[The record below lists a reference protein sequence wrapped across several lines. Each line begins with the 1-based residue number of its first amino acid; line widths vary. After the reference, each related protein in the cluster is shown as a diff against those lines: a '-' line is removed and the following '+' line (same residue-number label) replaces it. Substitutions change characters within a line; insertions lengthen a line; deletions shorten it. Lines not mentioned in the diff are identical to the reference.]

1 MATLAQLAL
10 RAGRSRARPRLTPV
24 TGLAITCL
32 VSASVVCVLV
42 GSRVLLHPAS
52 TAAGFNPASDFQVMT
67 WSLAW
72 WPWAIFHAVN
82 PLHTQLFWPPEGFS
96 TLWMTTIPVP
106 ALLALPITL
115 TAGPLVAYNVLIVLA
130 VPLAAAAAYLLCRE
144 LTASVAASVVG
155 GVLFGLSPYML
166 GHTLSQHLDLTFVFP
181 IPLLALLVIRYVRGR
196 TTARRL
202 LFGFAALLL
211 VQLGSSFELFL
222 DVTVMVVVGFVLA
235 FAGTTGLTRLTLG
248 RAGALVAGAYG
259 VCLPVLVPIAVLA
272 LSSAHAPLRFDPG
285 NFAIDVVNMV
295 VPTPTL
301 LGGLFHSAQAQSQHF
316 VGNIGEQD
324 GYLGLPLL
332 IVALLALRAEWR
344 RGAWLAGALLLVALL
359 LSFGPMLTVGG
370 RALVGLPFAL
380 ARLPVLRGALPAR
393 LSVFTAL
400 AAACLCAMWLARPR
414 PRWRTVGAGV
424 VLVVSL
430 LPNFGSPQRIPGAWG
445 PSYVFRWSTARAA
458 RFDRTR
464 PWTRVLASE
473 SNVLVLPT
481 GDRTPASYWQAMS
494 NMRFRLAVPA
504 TPFVPPSIA
513 AAPVV
518 RGLVNDDLPA
528 LAGRR
533 LAAARLR
540 AFLNTQRIQ
549 SVVVSSRA
557 NPSWRA
563 VAAAATASRPIAL
576 GDMEI
581 FHVPSTLQ
589 PLRASGD
596 SINVRRGTGLK
607 VWLAFDGTRA
617 RVRVRLRPAE
627 GRAFGSAVTLS
638 SPTGDADM
646 TAAAVGA
653 RGRAAVAFTEWQ
665 GHRTLLRVA
674 THRQGRWRVDTLDS
688 QRQPIWSPQLV
699 ITRNGTTL
707 AAWVDEADPF
717 RAVRAAALSPNGR
730 WQRTVTL
737 ERGNG
742 FGTIALSATSG
753 LSGVCAW
760 RDAVAGE
767 TRLRLATFDGVR
779 WRAPATLMTSL
790 ARIGRVVL
798 LGRTATVVR
807 WSLEDLDHTRPQ
819 YFEAHRKGTSWTSPH
834 VLELIAAAH
843 LMRHRYSGIGAPTGV
858 EPSKMAGKL

>member
-1 MATLAQLAL
+1 
-10 RAGRSRARPRLTPV
+10 
-24 TGLAITCL
+24 
-32 VSASVVCVLV
+32 VSVSVVCVLI
-42 GSRVLLHPAS
+42 GSRVFLHPAS
-52 TAAGFNPASDFQVMT
+52 TAVGFNPASDFQVMT

-144 LTASVAASVVG
+144 LTASVPASVIG

-181 IPLLALLVIRYVRGR
+181 IPLLALLIVRYVRGR

-235 FAGTTGLTRLTLG
+235 LAGTRGPAQRTIG

-259 VCLPVLVPIAVLA
+259 VCLPVLVPVAVFA

-285 NFAIDVVNMV
+285 NFGIDVLNVV
-295 VPTPTL
+295 VPTATL
-301 LGGLFHSAQAQSQHF
+301 LGGVFHGAHAQSQHF

-332 IVALLALRAEWR
+332 IVALLALRGEWR

-370 RALVGLPFAL
+370 RALVALPFAL
-380 ARLPVLRGALPAR
+380 ARLPVLRSALPAR
-393 LSVFTAL
+393 LSVFAAL
-400 AAACLCAMWLARPR
+400 AASCLCALWLSRPR
-414 PRWRTVGAGV
+414 PRWVTVAVGV
-424 VLVVSL
+424 VLLVSA
-430 LPNFGSPQRIPGAWG
+430 LPNFASPQHIPGAWSV
-445 PSYVFRWSTARAA
+445 SYVFRWSTARAA
-458 RFDRTR
+458 TFDRAR
-464 PWTRVLASE
+464 PWTRVLAPG

-513 AAPVV
+513 SEPVV
-518 RGLVNDDLPA
+518 RGLVNDDLSA

-540 AFLNTQRIQ
+540 AFLHAQRIR
-549 SVVVSSRA
+549 SVVVSSQA
-557 NPSWRA
+557 NPRWRA
-563 VAAAATASRPIAL
+563 VAAAATATRPLAL
-576 GDMEI
+576 AHMAI
-581 FHVPSTLQ
+581 FRVPSTLR
-589 PLRASGD
+589 PLEASGD
-596 SINVRRGTGLK
+596 SVTVRRRIGLK
-607 VWLAFDGTRA
+607 AWLVFDGTRA
-617 RVRVRLRPAE
+617 RVRVRLRPAKK
-627 GRAFGSAVTLS
+627 RAFGSAVTLS
-638 SPTGDADM
+638 SATGDADM
-646 TAAAVGA
+646 TAAAVGHD
-653 RGRAAVAFTEWQ
+653 GRAAVAFTEWR
-665 GHRTLLRVA
+665 GDRALLRVA
-674 THRQGRWRVDTLDS
+674 THAQGRWRVDTLES
-688 QRQPIWSPQLV
+688 RRQPIWSPKLA

-707 AAWVDEADPF
+707 AAWVDQADPF
-717 RAVRAAALSPNGR
+717 RTVRAAALGPTGH

-737 ERGNG
+737 ERGDG
-742 FGTIALSATSG
+742 FGTIALSAASG
-753 LSGVCAW
+753 LSAVCAW

-767 TRLRLATFDGVR
+767 TRLRLATYDGVR
-779 WRAPATLMTSL
+779 WREPATLMASL
-790 ARIGRVVL
+790 ATIGRVVL

-807 WSLEDLDHTRPQ
+807 WSREDFDDTRPQ
-819 YFEAHRKGTSWTSPH
+819 YFEAHREGTSWTSPH
-834 VLELIAAAH
+834 VLAYSPRA
-843 LMRHRYSGIGAPTGV
+843 RSGIDSSTGV
-858 EPSKMAGKL
+858 EPSRLAVKP

>member
-1 MATLAQLAL
+1 MATRAQLAL
-10 RAGRSRARPRLTPV
+10 LSGRSRARPGLTPV
-24 TGLAITCL
+24 SGLALTCL

-115 TAGPLVAYNVLIVLA
+115 TAGPLVAYNVLILLA

-144 LTASVAASVVG
+144 LTASVPASVVG

-181 IPLLALLVIRYVRGR
+181 IPLLALLVVRYVRGR
-196 TTARRL
+196 TTARRFL
-202 LFGFAALLL
+202 VGFAVLLL

-222 DVTVMVVVGFVLA
+222 DVTVMVVVGFGLA
-235 FAGTTGLTRLTLG
+235 LAGTTGLARLRLG

-272 LSSAHAPLRFDPG
+272 LSSVHAPLRFDPG
-285 NFAIDVVNMV
+285 NFSIDVLNVV
-295 VPTPTL
+295 VPTATL
-301 LGGLFHSAQAQSQHF
+301 LGGLFHGAHAQSQHF

-332 IVALLALRAEWR
+332 IVAVLALRAEWR
-344 RGAWLAGALLLVALL
+344 RGAWLAGALLVVALV
-359 LSFGPMLTVGG
+359 LSFGPLLTVGG

-380 ARLPVLRGALPAR
+380 ARLPVLRSALPAR

-400 AAACLCAMWLARPR
+400 AAACLCSLWLARPR
-414 PRWRTVGAGV
+414 PRWVTVGAAV
-424 VLVVSL
+424 VLAASV
-430 LPNFGSPQRIPGAWG
+430 LPNFASPQRIPGAWSA
-445 PSYVFRWSTARAA
+445 SYVFRWSTARAA
-458 RFDRTR
+458 TFDRAR
-464 PWTRVLASE
+464 PWTRLLASG

-513 AAPVV
+513 TDPVV
-518 RGLVNDDLPA
+518 RGLVNDDLSA

-540 AFLNTQRIQ
+540 AFLHAQRIQ

-557 NPSWRA
+557 NPSWHA
-563 VAAAATASRPIAL
+563 IAAAATATRPLAL
-576 GDMEI
+576 PDMAI
-581 FHVPSTLQ
+581 FRVPFTLH

-596 SINVRRGTGLK
+596 FVNVRRDAGLK

-638 SPTGDADM
+638 SATGDADM
-646 TAAAVGA
+646 TAGAVGA
-653 RGRAAVAFTEWQ
+653 RGRAAVAFTEWT

-674 THRQGRWRVDTLDS
+674 THTRGGWRVDTLES
-688 QRQPIWSPQLV
+688 RRQPIWSPKLA
-699 ITRNGTTL
+699 ITRNGTIL
-707 AAWVDEADPF
+707 AAWVDQADPF
-717 RAVRAAALSPNGR
+717 RTIRAAALGPNGR

-737 ERGNG
+737 ERGDG
-742 FGTIALSATSG
+742 FGTIALSAAAGS
-753 LSGVCAW
+753 SGVCAW

-767 TRLRLATFDGVR
+767 TRLRLATYDGVR
-779 WRAPATLMTSL
+779 WRGPATLMTSL
-790 ARIGRVVL
+790 ATIGRVVL
-798 LGRTATVVR
+798 LGRTAAVVR
-807 WSLEDLDHTRPQ
+807 WSRREFDDAGPQ
-819 YFEAHRKGTSWTSPH
+819 FFEAHREGASWTSPH
-834 VLELIAAAH
+834 VLAH
-843 LMRHRYSGIGAPTGV
+843 SPRALSGIGSPTRI
-858 EPSKMAGKL
+858 EPSIMAVKP

>member
-1 MATLAQLAL
+1 MTTLAQAAL
-10 RAGRSRARPRLTPV
+10 RSGRSRAWPSLTPV

-42 GSRVLLHPAS
+42 GSGVLLHLAS
-52 TAAGFNPASDFQVMT
+52 TAVGFNPASDFQVMT
-67 WSLAW
+67 WSLEW
-72 WPWAIFHAVN
+72 WPWAISHGVN
-82 PLHTQLFWPPEGFS
+82 PLHTQLFWPPEGYS

-106 ALLALPITL
+106 ALLASPITL
-115 TAGPLVAYNVLIVLA
+115 TAGPLVAYNVLILLA
-130 VPLAAAAAYLLCRE
+130 VPLAAAATYLLCRE
-144 LTASVAASVVG
+144 LTAPVGASVVG

-181 IPLLALLVIRYVRGR
+181 IPLLALLVVRYVRGR

-202 LFGFAALLL
+202 VFGFAALLL

-235 FAGTTGLTRLTLG
+235 LAGTTGLMRVRLG

-259 VCLPVLVPIAVLA
+259 VCLPVLVPIAVFA
-272 LSSAHAPLRFDPG
+272 LSSAHAPLRFDPSTY
-285 NFAIDVVNMV
+285 AIDVLNVI

-301 LGGLFHSAQAQSQHF
+301 FGGLFHGAQAQSQHF

-332 IVALLALRAEWR
+332 IVAVLGLRAEWR
-344 RGAWLAGALLLVALL
+344 RGAWLAGALLLVALF

-370 RALVGLPFAL
+370 RALVGLPFSL
-380 ARLPVLRGALPAR
+380 ARLPVLSSALPAR

-400 AAACLCAMWLARPR
+400 AGACLCALWLARPR
-414 PRWRTVGAGV
+414 PRWMTVGVGV
-424 VLVVSL
+424 VLVVSV
-430 LPNFGSPQRIPGAWG
+430 LPNFASPQRLPGAWTA
-445 PSYVFRWSTARAA
+445 SYVFRWSTARAA
-458 RFDRTR
+458 TFDRTR
-464 PWTRVLASE
+464 PWTRALAPG

-513 AAPVV
+513 ASPVV

-540 AFLNTQRIQ
+540 AFLHTQRIQ

-557 NPSWRA
+557 NPNWRA
-563 VAAAATASRPIAL
+563 VAAAATGTRPIAL
-576 GDMEI
+576 ANMAI
-581 FHVPSTLQ
+581 FRVRSTLQ

-596 SINVRRGTGLK
+596 SVDVRRGIGLK
-607 VWLAFDGTRA
+607 VWLDFDGTRA
-617 RVRVRLRPAE
+617 RVRVRFRPA
-627 GRAFGSAVTLS
+627 GRRVFGSAVTLS
-638 SPTGDADM
+638 SATGDADM

-653 RGRAAVAFTEWQ
+653 HGRAAVAFTEWQ
-665 GHRTLLRVA
+665 GHRELLRVA
-674 THRQGRWRVDTLDS
+674 THAQGRWRVDTLDS
-688 QRQPIWSPQLV
+688 LRQPIWSPQLA

-717 RAVRAAALSPNGR
+717 RTVRAAALSPNGR

-742 FGTIALSATSG
+742 FGTIALSPASG
-753 LSGVCAW
+753 LSAVCAW
-760 RDAVAGE
+760 SDAVAGE
-767 TRLRLATFDGVR
+767 TRLRLATYDGIR

-790 ARIGRVVL
+790 AKIGRVAL
-798 LGRTATVVR
+798 LGHTATVVR
-807 WSLEDLDHTRPQ
+807 WSLKEIDDTRSQ
-819 YFEAHRKGTSWTSPH
+819 YFEAHREGTSWTSPH
-834 VLELIAAAH
+834 VLGH
-843 LMRHRYSGIGAPTGV
+843 SPRTRV
-858 EPSKMAGKL
+858 ER